1 MSLGEK
7 ILKLRKREAMSQ
19 EELAE
24 KVGVAR
30 QTISKWELDETA
42 PDIKQAQELSK
53 IFHISLD
60 ELVGN
65 ELSSIVVE
73 KISNTEKLAGM
84 IIKILKAAGIIL
96 LVMVIIELVALIV
109 AVIFFRPVAKEEF
122 TKGSISCRVG
132 DNKYVIEVE
141 SNGLFTCQNCDA
153 KLSSEIEELID
164 FNNYIDTRNNIM
176 DYFEEQDI
184 ECELKEY

>member
-7 ILKLRKREAMSQ
+7 ISELRKREAMSQ

-30 QTISKWELDETA
+30 QTISKWELEETA

-65 ELSSIVVE
+65 ELNSIVVE
-73 KISNTEKLAGM
+73 KISNT
-84 IIKILKAAGIIL
+84 
-96 LVMVIIELVALIV
+96 
-109 AVIFFRPVAKEEF
+109 
-122 TKGSISCRVG
+122 
-132 DNKYVIEVE
+132 
-141 SNGLFTCQNCDA
+141 
-153 KLSSEIEELID
+153 
-164 FNNYIDTRNNIM
+164 
-176 DYFEEQDI
+176 
-184 ECELKEY
+184 

>member
-7 ILKLRKREAMSQ
+7 LASLRKRDSMSQ

-65 ELSSIVVE
+65 ELSNVVVE

-84 IIKILKAAGIIL
+84 IIKILKVAGIIL
-96 LVMVIIELVALIV
+96 LVMVIIEVIALIT
-109 AVIFFRPVAKEEF
+109 AVFFLRPISKEES
-122 TKGSISCRVG
+122 TKGSITCVV
-132 DNKYVIEVE
+132 DHEKYVVEVE

-153 KLSSEIEELID
+153 KLSSELEELID
-164 FNNYIDTRNNIM
+164 FNNYTETRNNIM
-176 DYFEEQDI
+176 DYFEDHDI